1 MSSSGRRSGVGA
13 VALSAGRVGSSQ
25 CVNGDL
31 IHCIFTKV
39 NRVDS
44 VQSYNLPS
52 LELTLLALM
61 HITAR

>member
-1 MSSSGRRSGVGA
+1 VTP
-13 VALSAGRVGSSQ
+13 SAGCVGSGQ

-31 IHCIFTKV
+31 VHCIFIKV